1 MFTGIVEEVGK
12 LMQYSGGRLA
22 ISARKVLEGTNPG
35 DSLSVNGACLTV
47 KLLSKDSFT
56 VEVMPETLR
65 RTSLGQSRPGDQIN
79 LERALPLSGR
89 LGGHLVQGH
98 VDGVGQLLSL
108 TPEPGAMLARFSLPK
123 ELGRYIVEKG
133 FISVDGVSLTV
144 VACDA
149 TSFTVSLVGYTQ
161 HNTNLGAKNIGSMVN
176 LEMDILAK
184 YVEKLLQPTSTGITL
199 DFLAEHGFVHR

>member
-12 LMQYSGGRLA
+12 LMQYSGGSLT
-22 ISARKVLEGTNPG
+22 ISARKVLEGTKPG
-35 DSLSVNGACLTV
+35 DSICVNGTCLTV
-47 KLLSKDSFT
+47 TSLSSDSFAI
-56 VEVMPETLR
+56 EIMPETLR
-65 RTSLGQSRPGDQIN
+65 RTNLGQLRPGDPIN
-79 LERALPLSGR
+79 LERALTLSTR
-89 LGGHLVQGH
+89 MGGHLVQGH
-98 VDGVGQLLSL
+98 VDGVGKLLSL
-108 TPEPGAMLARFSLPK
+108 TPESTAILARFSTPG

-133 FISVDGVSLTV
+133 FISVDGVSLTIA
-144 VACDA
+144 ACDA

-184 YVEKLLQPTSTGITL
+184 YVEKLLQPTSTGITQ